1 MANLM
6 NKNKALRNL
15 SLNLKTDNQT
25 KKKQPDL
32 EQGCFFFTDHL
43 LQNFKI

>member
-25 KKKQPDL
+25 KKNNQ
-32 EQGCFFFTDHL
+32 
-43 LQNFKI
+43 I